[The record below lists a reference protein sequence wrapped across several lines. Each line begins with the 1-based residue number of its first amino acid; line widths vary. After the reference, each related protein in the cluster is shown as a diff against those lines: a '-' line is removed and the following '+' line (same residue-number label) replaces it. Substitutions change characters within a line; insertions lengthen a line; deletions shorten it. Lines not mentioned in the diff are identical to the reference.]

1 MKQLNLNKIFVSLF
15 ESKHGV
21 AITIALV
28 NVLEWLTN
36 GYFSSVKALQ
46 ETLAGLTPLSPEWKA
61 AKDKGKANLPCWT
74 PSCLIREGMTR
85 CDANIEKMSG
95 IMAFDFDLKDQT
107 DKEFFLKEFKGS
119 MVLFPSVLYA
129 GTSASGQGFFVLVL
143 TDSVDPQR
151 FKSTYQK
158 MAKEFEQCG
167 WITDPQASSLSNFR
181 FVSYDPEPYLN
192 YDVVPYESVEPVKVD
207 ADFNAQAAKKV
218 YETPSF
224 EVRTVEEEYAH
235 IEELIRTKGCSAWAY
250 DREGWIK
257 VGFAFVNTFGE
268 QGRAL
273 FHEYIALCPEKYN
286 ATLCDRKYSELLRN
300 SRRTVSIA
308 SFYYVCGLM
317 S

>member
-1 MKQLNLNKIFVSLF
+1 MKNYDLNKIFVSFF
-15 ESKHGV
+15 ESVHGV

-36 GYFSSVKALQ
+36 GHFKSVINGQKSLQ
-46 ETLAGLTPLSPEWKA
+46 GLVPLSPEWKA
-61 AKDKGKANLPCWT
+61 AKDKMKAWLECWT
-74 PSCLIREGMTR
+74 PSCVIRDGMKR
-85 CDANIEKMSG
+85 GDANIEKMSG

-119 MVLFPSVLYA
+119 MVLYPSVFYA
-129 GTSASGQGFFVLVL
+129 GLSASGQGFFVLVL
-143 TDSVDPQR
+143 TDTDDPQR

-207 ADFNAQAAKKV
+207 ADFNAKASKA

-273 FHEYIALCPEKYN
+273 FHEYSALCQEKYN